1 MQDRMPSI
9 DSPDGLF
16 HDGNPFT
23 GEMGTIVTSA
33 HLNDVQSGIQDLQ
46 TEAITL
52 LAAAGM
58 QPEPAR
64 KNQWLQAL
72 KALFLGRDDKARDSA
87 ALDGHPAA
95 YFARASDQAA
105 GLPLLFPLWCPNR
118 TAIPAGYAPADGQPL
133 ARSLYPDAW
142 AGIAAGNV
150 PVATDA
156 AWLATPTE
164 RGKFTAGDGAGT
176 FRLPDYNGKSAG
188 SLGAVFMRGDGAL
201 SAGADGVI
209 QPDGIREHA
218 HVESLASAIQVTDL
232 DVFKSSYAGALGK
245 AVSYSAP
252 TVSNQYRG
260 VTANTGSAE
269 TRPLN
274 VTGCWVI
281 RLFGAVVNPGAADA
295 AQLATEVSKLGADK
309 VPYAAF
315 QGANQA
321 LATSGYQ
328 RLPGGLILQWGTYT
342 YSAGTDSVTFSV
354 TFPLA
359 FPASCFLVAGNAS
372 GTSDFFSDVSKMT
385 TGFSGRIFDRIGSA
399 PVGPGS
405 LYWYAIGN

>member
-1 MQDRMPSI
+1 M
-9 DSPDGLF
+9 
-16 HDGNPFT
+16 
-23 GEMGTIVTSA
+23 
-33 HLNDVQSGIQDLQ
+33 
-46 TEAITL
+46 
-52 LAAAGM
+52 
-58 QPEPAR
+58 
-64 KNQWLQAL
+64 
-72 KALFLGRDDKARDSA
+72 
-87 ALDGHPAA
+87 
-95 YFARASDQAA
+95 ASQAA
-105 GLPLLFPLWCPNR
+105 
-118 TAIPAGYAPADGQPL
+118 
-133 ARSLYPDAW
+133 S
-142 AGIAAGNV
+142 
-150 PVATDA
+150 VAT
-156 AWLATPTE
+156 
-164 RGKFTAGDGAGT
+164 GDGAGT

-209 QPDGIREHA
+209 QGDELKSHKHETVDTSNFLLTNFPAFGKSGITRTGA
-218 HVESLASAIQVTDL
+218 A
-232 DVFKSSYAGALGK
+232 YATTFNGETTLTA
-245 AVSYSAP
+245 AV
-252 TVSNQYRG
+252 G
-260 VTANTGSAE
+260 GAE